1 MSELGSIFLGFL
13 VDKFDTRWIPR
24 ALYAVYY
31 RHYHP
36 SMVVCGDALAWP
48 EVHLTLCI
56 MQKKS
61 GQPRRFAKGQNKRIL
76 GGPDID

>member
-1 MSELGSIFLGFL
+1 
-13 VDKFDTRWIPR
+13 
-24 ALYAVYY
+24 
-31 RHYHP
+31 
-36 SMVVCGDALAWP
+36 MVVCGDALAWP

-76 GGPDID
+76 GGPDVD

>member
-1 MSELGSIFLGFL
+1 MFFGFL
-13 VDKFDTRWIPR
+13 VDKFDTCWIPR

-36 SMVVCGDALAWP
+36 SMLVCGAAPAWP
-48 EVHLTLCI
+48 EVHPTLCI

-61 GQPRRFAKGQNKRIL
+61 VQPRWFAKGENKRIL
-76 GGPDID
+76 GGPDVD